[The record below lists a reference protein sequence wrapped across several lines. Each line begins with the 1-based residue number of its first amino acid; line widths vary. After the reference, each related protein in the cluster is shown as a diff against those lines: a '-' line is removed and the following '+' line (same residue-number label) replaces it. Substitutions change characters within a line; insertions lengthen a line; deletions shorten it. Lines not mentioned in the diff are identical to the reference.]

1 MSEQVEFFRQNVLLI
16 GLAIG
21 SGLAL
26 LLPMLSRSAAGIS
39 VLSVTEAVMLMSRKS
54 ALVLDVREP
63 DEFAQGHLQGARNV
77 PLSQLSARLKELEKF
92 RDKPVLVVCERG
104 RRANAAAKLL
114 KAQSFTALN
123 VLKGDMQAWIEAK
136 MPSSK

>member
-1 MSEQVEFFRQNVLLI
+1 MSVQVEFFRQNVLLI

-114 KAQSFTALN
+114 KAQNFTTLN
-123 VLKGDMQAWIEAK
+123 VLKGGMQAWIEAK